1 MDELWNCYNSN
12 NLMREP
18 PRFSE
23 YSEKQHADAATGKYE
38 TEIGFWKTELSSIPP
53 PLGPLP
59 MLSLS
64 KVASRPTK
72 KVCGNERAILVLS
85 KERKA
90 RVQQVC
96 RRCRATPFHFYLTI
110 LRVLILRYT
119 PSALDIA
126 VTVGNANRTDDR
138 SMRIMGPLSSAFYVR
153 LPTYILNY
161 LSHLRVCWKVFAPS
175 RMYRWPTPRYHSV
188 WS

>member
-1 MDELWNCYNSN
+1 VLLKHEFDWARGDTMRLVLLSLSPREHYLVFCLNLMIMDGISMQVFIDELQNCYNSN

-18 PRFSE
+18 PQFSE

-38 TEIGFWKTELSSIPP
+38 TEIGFWKTELSSISP
-53 PLGPLP
+53 PLP

-72 KVCGNERAILVLS
+72 KVCGNERAILVFS

-90 RVQQVC
+90 RVPQFC

-110 LRVLILRYT
+110 LRVLILRYV
-119 PSALDIA
+119 PSALD
-126 VTVGNANRTDDR
+126 R
-138 SMRIMGPLSSAFYVR
+138 SC
-153 LPTYILNY
+153 N
-161 LSHLRVCWKVFAPS
+161 
-175 RMYRWPTPRYHSV
+175 
-188 WS
+188 